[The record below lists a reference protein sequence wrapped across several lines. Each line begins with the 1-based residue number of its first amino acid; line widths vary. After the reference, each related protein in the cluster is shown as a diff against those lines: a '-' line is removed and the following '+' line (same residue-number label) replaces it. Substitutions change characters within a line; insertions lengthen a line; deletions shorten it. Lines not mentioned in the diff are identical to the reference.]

1 MLVRK
6 GCSHGQPFSFLYLT
20 RNCAQMNL
28 RNALFIIFLL
38 LSLFVQAQ
46 KLSYEE
52 EIAQWKEERIIELK
66 AENGWLNLAGL
77 FWIKEGKQ
85 YFGGSATDDIR
96 FPIPSFPAQV
106 GYFERKGN
114 MVKQV
119 LEKDIA
125 LLTNGRS
132 QKEQVVFHADSLQ
145 QSTMSF
151 AHYRWTLLQRDE
163 LIGIRFR
170 DLKNPAIDALQHIP
184 CFPVNTLFRVKAKL
198 VPPLIPKKIPVANVL
213 GQITQQFSPGKL
225 VFDLQGETY
234 SLDALQEGNKL
245 FIVFGDRTS
254 GQSTYASGR
263 YLYAAM
269 PGEDGIT
276 VLDFNKAFN
285 PPCVFTSYA
294 TCLLPPSQN
303 ILHLAIE
310 AGEKRVGDH

>member
-1 MLVRK
+1 
-6 GCSHGQPFSFLYLT
+6 
-20 RNCAQMNL
+20 
-28 RNALFIIFLL
+28 
-38 LSLFVQAQ
+38 
-46 KLSYEE
+46 
-52 EIAQWKEERIIELK
+52 
-66 AENGWLNLAGL
+66 
-77 FWIKEGKQ
+77 
-85 YFGGSATDDIR
+85 
-96 FPIPSFPAQV
+96 
-106 GYFERKGN
+106 

-184 CFPVNTLFRVKAKL
+184 CFPVNTLFRVK
-198 VPPLIPKKIPVANVL
+198 ANVL